1 MTSRIP
7 QKIIIYYIMTIPYI
21 LYKTGPFETITHPTI
36 VECFQTNEKM
46 LKSKIVYFN
55 DRACKNFIKQHFGPN
70 IVKAYNK
77 LIPGAYKADLWR
89 LCILYIHGG
98 IYGDL
103 TQTFVKEYDVNKD
116 NPDIILVRDRGST
129 SGAGVYN
136 AFMAAK
142 KRNGF
147 IQYCIEK
154 LVKQILMNDLG
165 RDSLDITGPQALRRH
180 YLTFFKKRTIDL
192 GLQTLVG
199 IDNKVYRINIPFY
212 HEESSQGRPEVV
224 FCHGLDHGKVFLN
237 RVKNHYKIVYNNNN
251 IDYSNWWN
259 KQMFKLHLHHQLQKS
274 KYKMPFQKK

>member
-1 MTSRIP
+1 
-7 QKIIIYYIMTIPYI
+7 MTIPYI
-21 LYKTGPFETITHPTI
+21 LYKTGPFETITHSKI

-55 DRACKNFIKQHFGPN
+55 DRACQNFIKQYFGPN

-89 LCILYIHGG
+89 LCILYIYGG

-116 NPDIILVRDRGST
+116 NPDIILVRDRRGPDADLP
-129 SGAGVYN
+129 GIYN
-136 AFMAAK
+136 AFIAAK

-154 LVKQILMNDLG
+154 LINQILINDLG
-165 RDSLDITGPQALRRH
+165 RDPLDITGPHALRRH

-192 GLQTLVG
+192 GLQTLRG

-212 HEESSQGRPEVV
+212 HEEGPRGVPIFA
-224 FCHGLDHGKVFLN
+224 FCRGLDHGKIFLN
-237 RVKNHYKIVYNNNN
+237 RIINHHNIIYNDNNNN
-251 IDYSNWWN
+251 IDYRMWWN
-259 KQMFKLHLHHQLQKS
+259 RQVLKLHLHHQLQKR
-274 KYKMPFQKK
+274 KYKIFLQKK